1 MLKPVRK
8 PRLPE
13 NELAYILAA
22 LRTGIDPGK
31 VARELASGNFYELGI
46 ARCLVD
52 IASARLW
59 HAEGVPI
66 ADVLTMLE
74 VRHWSGRSTTD
85 CRAYAIEILWTAKN
99 QFDANKNQ
107 RNPAP
112 KEIKYAVA

>member
-8 PRLPE
+8 LRCPE
-13 NELAYILAA
+13 DKLESTLAA
-22 LRTGIDPGK
+22 LRAGIDSGK
-31 VARELASGNFYELGI
+31 VARELASRHLYEPGV
-46 ARCLVD
+46 ARRLVD

-59 HAEGVPI
+59 LAEGAPI

-85 CRAYAIEILWTAKN
+85 CRAYAVEILWTAKQ
-99 QFDANKNQ
+99 QFDAIKNQ

>member
-8 PRLPE
+8 LRCPE
-13 NELAYILAA
+13 DELEFILAA
-22 LRTGIDPGK
+22 LRAGIAPGK
-31 VARELASGNFYELGI
+31 VARELAYGHFYELGV
-46 ARCLVD
+46 ARRLVD

-59 HAEGVPI
+59 LAEGAPI

-85 CRAYAIEILWTAKN
+85 CRAYAIEILWTAKQ
-99 QFDANKNQ
+99 QFDASKNQ

-112 KEIKYAVA
+112 KEIKHAIA